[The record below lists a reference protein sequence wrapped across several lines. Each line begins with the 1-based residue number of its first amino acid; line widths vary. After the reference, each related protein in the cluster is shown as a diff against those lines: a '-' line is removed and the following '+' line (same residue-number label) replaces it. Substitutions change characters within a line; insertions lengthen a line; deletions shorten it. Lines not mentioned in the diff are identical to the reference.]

1 MDKAAND
8 NRGAEL
14 ISILSSTLANI
25 DVEYEFELVRIRVTS
40 KPDLRATILE
50 RCASAR
56 SRSCESERARDRAE
70 SLFPTGL

>member
-25 DVEYEFELVRIRVTS
+25 DVEYKVGLIRIRVTS
-40 KPDLRATILE
+40 EPDLRATILE

-56 SRSCESERARDRAE
+56 S
-70 SLFPTGL
+70 LFPTGR

>member
-8 NRGAEL
+8 TRSAEL

-40 KPDLRATILE
+40 KPDLRAIILE

-56 SRSCESERARDRAE
+56 SRGCESERARDRAG

>member
-25 DVEYEFELVRIRVTS
+25 DVEYELVRIRVTS